1 MLISSIHRWAGT
13 SYLPELNKGTL
24 VYSQAE
30 GQGRSGKPLNTII
43 IIKASQKKFPTW
55 SQNWLPP
62 CKITFTQF
70 SEIIL
75 CLQCFLL
82 FFFLI
87 NNQLNRHIL
96 GRNFAFPHI
105 SQCEIFKAFLQPIA
119 WCKGSNCFMH
129 QERFSF
135 NLTLWSCS
143 QRNTPIYCCSLFQRV
158 FLNLLIYV
166 ILTDIWALRF

>member
-1 MLISSIHRWAGT
+1 MRNLSQNRIEREKQWGSQVKGSSLFQNISKGMEAFGRGVLLSSIHRWAGT

-119 WCKGSNCFMH
+119 
-129 QERFSF
+129 
-135 NLTLWSCS
+135 
-143 QRNTPIYCCSLFQRV
+143 
-158 FLNLLIYV
+158 
-166 ILTDIWALRF
+166 